1 MKKMWNERLT
11 EIQRQFVAYSL
22 IGVMGLSIDLIG
34 FYFMSSVLKWHYLL
48 ANGISVYSA
57 ITHNFLWN
65 ALVNFKTKDRFLW
78 RYGSFLMVGTVG
90 LGLSSILLW
99 IQVEKLG
106 IEPIIGK
113 VLTIGVVVFV
123 QFGLNK
129 WITFKPQNIKENSEK

>member
-1 MKKMWNERLT
+1 MWNERLT

-65 ALVNFKTKDRFLW
+65 ALVNFKTKDR
-78 RYGSFLMVGTVG
+78 YSFTLA
-90 LGLSSILLW
+90 SNSIANPVS
-99 IQVEKLG
+99 I
-106 IEPIIGK
+106 P
-113 VLTIGVVVFV
+113 VV
-123 QFGLNK
+123 
-129 WITFKPQNIKENSEK
+129 